1 MRLRYLLAVC
11 LAILCLVQSACAP
24 RGPRPEVAHPAIPA
38 DLVLVRSINAQTAE
52 SAHMESASLNISDPK
67 NLAGQFEERL
77 ERMLVERQF
86 TLTDQPSLAER
97 IISLKILYKGEAG
110 RADMERVVKAGYDM
124 PVPELFGEGG
134 VLVADLFL
142 MGQVAQ
148 RQVADKGGG
157 TLKDILRVWEAGQ
170 DIGHSRLLQGVGE
183 GIEIGIVVVKGGFVD
198 HGPLTE
204 LFDGDFLQ
212 RLLGPQRQKG
222 LGDAPPGL
230 FDAQIHISASFQ
242 TFSEKGWLTYAR

>member
-110 RADMERVVKAGYDM
+110 REDMERVVKTGYDT

-134 VLVADLFL
+134 VLVADLL
-142 MGQVAQ
+142 LVRRRVPSANMKLSTISARNAMSSSTLRIGLHSSSANS
-148 RQVADKGGG
+148 
-157 TLKDILRVWEAGQ
+157 LKDRSLEEALAR
-170 DIGHSRLLQGVGE
+170 DIAKLAASDEDTEVHKTSSLTLQKKKYTKKRKKSAKKSSR
-183 GIEIGIVVVKGGFVD
+183 K
-198 HGPLTE
+198 
-204 LFDGDFLQ
+204 
-212 RLLGPQRQKG
+212 RSSR
-222 LGDAPPGL
+222 
-230 FDAQIHISASFQ
+230 
-242 TFSEKGWLTYAR
+242 R

>member
-52 SAHMESASLNISDPK
+52 ISDPK

-110 RADMERVVKAGYDM
+110 RADMERVVKAGYDT

-134 VLVADLFL
+134 VLVADLL
-142 MGQVAQ
+142 LVRRRVPSANMKLSSISARNAMSSSTLRIGLHSSSANS
-148 RQVADKGGG
+148 
-157 TLKDILRVWEAGQ
+157 LKDRSLEEALAR
-170 DIGHSRLLQGVGE
+170 DIAKLAASDEDTEVHKTSSLTLQKKKYTKKRKKSAKKSSR
-183 GIEIGIVVVKGGFVD
+183 K
-198 HGPLTE
+198 
-204 LFDGDFLQ
+204 
-212 RLLGPQRQKG
+212 RSSR
-222 LGDAPPGL
+222 
-230 FDAQIHISASFQ
+230 
-242 TFSEKGWLTYAR
+242 R